1 MRINKFIALAIL
13 LPKSIESNI
22 QNDLEK
28 LGLNKNIDEKSFKKA
43 FRNFILTNHPGIF
56 KIYIKLNVIDIK
68 KKYFR
73 QKIWH
78 ETSAE
83 LSGHLRQFV
92 LKIF

>member
-43 FRNFILTNHPGIF
+43 F
-56 KIYIKLNVIDIK
+56 
-68 KKYFR
+68 YFN
-73 QKIWH
+73 
-78 ETSAE
+78 
-83 LSGHLRQFV
+83 
-92 LKIF
+92 